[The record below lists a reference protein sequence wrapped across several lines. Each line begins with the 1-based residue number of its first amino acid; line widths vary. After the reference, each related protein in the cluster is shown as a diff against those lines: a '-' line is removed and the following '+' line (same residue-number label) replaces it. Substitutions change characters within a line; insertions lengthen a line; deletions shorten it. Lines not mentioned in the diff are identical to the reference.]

1 MPHGSVVCTK
11 TIKLS
16 GGGGGGSEQ
25 FFEHWADCSLQNFVF
40 DMVFE
45 LVLHEVANLVA
56 DSSIVVRAEDLLE
69 FGYLGVR
76 VPPCA
81 ARLAVAQC
89 VRNMDDGGE
98 YGCLG

>member
-16 GGGGGGSEQ
+16 GDGGGGSEQ
-25 FFEHWADCSLQNFVF
+25 FFEHWADGSLQNFVF

-69 FGYLGVR
+69 FGYLGVG

-89 VRNMDDGGE
+89 VSNMDDGGE